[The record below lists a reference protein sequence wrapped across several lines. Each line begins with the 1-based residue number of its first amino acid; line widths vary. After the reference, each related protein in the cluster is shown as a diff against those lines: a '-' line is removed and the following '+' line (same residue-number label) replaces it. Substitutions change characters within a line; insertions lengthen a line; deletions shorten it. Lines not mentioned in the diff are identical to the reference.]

1 MSATRL
7 EQLSYKLFEE
17 PGYHNQRPIIVDEEL
32 QSPDTV
38 TLAYEEEAAA
48 RANGGGLSVPMSA
61 YKSQQPQVHGY
72 AESPYSQFSPQ
83 SFASQ
88 PTDHA
93 TPQQINSIAFASN
106 NAAHSASYGPSS
118 PSEQGG
124 AGDVTVLSRQPTSGP
139 VGTRLVVTV
148 SSPVDLTASTS
159 YVCVSFGSQKC
170 PAQVCKK
177 VENSVGWVFTI
188 TTVAPQFLLTHCNS
202 PSDVPL
208 SIFIDAS
215 ADSMARVVSGGS
227 FTYLL
232 EGGSHGH
239 SDQLAG
245 TLGAAGDLGQ
255 RHEDTT
261 TKADS
266 QAHVDSQGNATPPSS
281 SHGHHIQQHS
291 QHHQGSHL
299 TDKTSGI
306 SSPNEQHQHDQHQ
319 QQQHQHQQQ
328 QTHDEHHQLQHD
340 SLPSNSST
348 NSYGYPAASVA
359 APEAQQS
366 VPSQVQHLQNDIA
379 AAAATAGYN
388 QQGGND
394 MLNPY
399 RTRSSYLDHNYRP
412 LSSVRQSAGPAWTPA
427 YGSHDATERYDY
439 GRETTNAL
447 TRPTIMTASPRVS
460 NHGQH
465 ARMSSGLVRTS
476 HLSASAQQ
484 LGMGY
489 SGSWGVQKAQLHIR
503 GGTTALDSMMTERW
517 TSEEW
522 TNQRRIVMF
531 TKRHNGPNLNIDF
544 RPVSVSE
551 RPSNSICISCIYW
564 ARGPNERGECYVTSV
579 DTIYLLE
586 RLIEPQAT
594 MGKFGVEEKNRIR
607 RNLEGFKPITVSK
620 GKPESEEFFKLIMG
634 FPNPKPRNIEKDVKV
649 FPWKVLGPALKK
661 IVSKYSFDATGSSC
675 GPSIPP
681 PQAAPVSHLLT
692 PVSLPAV
699 PYPGLPATPIS
710 ATTATDPSIASGYVS
725 MATHMDNGLPSPR
738 SLPGSSSWSA
748 SAATYAAPLSTRT
761 LSPPMKSSHSPQQSS
776 SGLRISTLPSVYDS
790 RATGPIS
797 TPSYSL
803 SGHHHSATGAGNSGR
818 WDPYDAI
825 PSSGSY
831 SVPMS
836 TSTYPSLV
844 HHAHSHAH
852 GGVYGAPTYAG
863 DGGHHR
869 H

>member
-1 MSATRL
+1 MSSTRL
-7 EQLSYKLFEE
+7 EQLSYKLFE
-17 PGYHNQRPIIVDEEL
+17 PQYHNQRPIIVDEEL

-48 RANGGGLSVPMSA
+48 RTNGGGLSVSMSA
-61 YKSQQPQVHGY
+61 YKSQQPQVHAF

-93 TPQQINSIAFASN
+93 TPQQINNIAFASN
-106 NAAHSASYGPSS
+106 NAAHAAAYGPSS
-118 PSEQGG
+118 PSDSGA
-124 AGDVTVLSRQPTSGP
+124 AGDVTVLSRHPDSGP
-139 VGTRLVVTV
+139 VGTRVTLSV
-148 SSPVDLTASTS
+148 SSPTDLTASTS
-159 YVCVSFGSQKC
+159 YVCVSFGSQRC

-177 VENSVGWVFTI
+177 VENNGGWVFTI
-188 TTVAPQFLLTHCNS
+188 SAVAPQFLLTQCNS

-208 SIFIDAS
+208 TIFIDAN
-215 ADSMARVVSGGS
+215 ADSMTRVVSGGS

-239 SDQLAG
+239 SGQLAG
-245 TLGAAGDLGQ
+245 SHGSTGDLGQ

-261 TKADS
+261 LKGEG
-266 QAHVDSQGNATPPSS
+266 QAHVDPQGNATPPPSS
-281 SHGHHIQQHS
+281 QGQHIQQHN
-291 QHHQGSHL
+291 QQQQASHL
-299 TDKTSGI
+299 TVRSSGI
-306 SSPNEQHQHDQHQ
+306 SNPSEQNQHDQHQ
-319 QQQHQHQQQ
+319 QQQ
-328 QTHDEHHQLQHD
+328 QTHDEQQLQHD
-340 SLPSNSST
+340 ALVSEST
-348 NSYGYPAASVA
+348 TNTFGYSAAGVA
-359 APEAQQS
+359 APEAQP
-366 VPSQVQHLQNDIA
+366 VPSQVQHLQNDLA
-379 AAAATAGYN
+379 AAAAGYN

-394 MLNPY
+394 MLSSY
-399 RTRSSYLDHNYRP
+399 RTRSSYLDHSYRP
-412 LSSVRQSAGPAWTPA
+412 SSSLRQSAGSTWAPA
-427 YGSHDATERYDY
+427 YGSQDGTERYDY
-439 GRETTNAL
+439 GRDTTNAL
-447 TRPTIMTASPRVS
+447 ARPAMMTASPRIS
-460 NHGQH
+460 QHGQH

-503 GGTTALDSMMTERW
+503 GGTAALDSMMTDRW

-522 TNQRRIVMF
+522 TNQRRIVLF
-531 TKRHNGPNLNIDF
+531 TKRHNGPNLHIDF

-586 RLIEPQAT
+586 RLIEPLAT

-661 IVSKYSFDATGSSC
+661 IVSKYSFDATGTSC
-675 GPSIPP
+675 SPAIPP
-681 PQAAPVSHLLT
+681 PQSAPVSHLLT

-699 PYPGLPATPIS
+699 SYSGLSTTPIS
-710 ATTATDPSIASGYVS
+710 ATTATDPSLASGYVS
-725 MATHMDNGLPSPR
+725 MATHIDNGLPSPR
-738 SLPGSSSWSA
+738 SLPGSSSWST
-748 SAATYAAPLSTRT
+748 STATYVPPSSRT
-761 LSPPMKSSHSPQQSS
+761 LSPPMKTHSPQQSS
-776 SGLRISTLPSVYDS
+776 SGLRISTLPGVYDT
-790 RATGPIS
+790 RAGLVSAPAYGLSSHHQTHS
-797 TPSYSL
+797 PSH
-803 SGHHHSATGAGNSGR
+803 HHHSATGAGTSGR
-818 WDPYDAI
+818 WDPYDSV
-825 PSSGSY
+825 PTSGAY
-831 SVPMS
+831 SVPVP
-836 TSTYPSLV
+836 TSTYPSLA
-844 HHAHSHAH
+844 HHAHSHGTH
-852 GGVYGAPTYAG
+852 GGVYGAPAYAG
-863 DGGHHR
+863 DAGQR